1 MLIVELGLR
10 VARDALVRY
19 LGYQVHVV
27 LATGA
32 KLRGGIWTIGR
43 SWRGHRVPIG
53 VDVLHQALS
62 RCVGCQ
68 ATHDV
73 LA

>member
-27 LATGA
+27 LAAGA
-32 KLRGGIWTIGR
+32 ELCGGILTIGCSR
-43 SWRGHRVPIG
+43 RGHRVPVG
-53 VDVLHQALS
+53 VDVLHHALS

-68 ATHDV
+68 ATHNV